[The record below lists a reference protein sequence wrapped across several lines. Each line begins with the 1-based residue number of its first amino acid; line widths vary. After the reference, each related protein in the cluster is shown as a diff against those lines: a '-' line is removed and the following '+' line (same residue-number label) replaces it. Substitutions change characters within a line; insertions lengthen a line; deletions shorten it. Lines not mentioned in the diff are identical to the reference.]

1 MRTANEYEIA
11 IFKKEYCKN
20 GEARISI
27 GKDFEVDVESFEE
40 LLPGKIVSSYA
51 TGNRDIEN
59 SFIMF
64 RVCNVIKDIQYF
76 PVFSE
81 TVGRKM
87 LKSWNKPVPKKRSIF
102 IEDNNGVGRGNGG
115 TGMGIKTM

>member
-40 LLPGKIVSSYA
+40 LYISECQIVA
-51 TGNRDIEN
+51 C
-59 SFIMF
+59 
-64 RVCNVIKDIQYF
+64 V
-76 PVFSE
+76 
-81 TVGRKM
+81 
-87 LKSWNKPVPKKRSIF
+87 
-102 IEDNNGVGRGNGG
+102 
-115 TGMGIKTM
+115 

>member
-20 GEARISI
+20 GEDRISI

-64 RVCNVIKDIQYF
+64 RVCDVIKDIQYF

-81 TVGRKM
+81 TIGRKM

-102 IEDNNGVGRGNGG
+102 IE
-115 TGMGIKTM
+115 GMTDVSNSFMCVSSYK

>member
-40 LLPGKIVSSYA
+40 LLPRKIVSSYA

-64 RVCNVIKDIQYF
+64 RVCDVIKDIQYF
-76 PVFSE
+76 PVFQRQLEGKCLRVGINQYQRSE
-81 TVGRKM
+81 VM
-87 LKSWNKPVPKKRSIF
+87 RS
-102 IEDNNGVGRGNGG
+102 
-115 TGMGIKTM
+115 KL